1 MVELLAVAFVAVAL
15 AELVDEL
22 SESVV
27 ELDLVYSEEAVSVT
41 VELVSEV
48 LVDSESSAVLSVE
61 LEVVVVS

>member
-27 ELDLVYSEEAVSVT
+27 ELDLVYSEEAESVA
-41 VELVSEV
+41 EVSEA
-48 LVDSESSAVLSVE
+48 LVEAESSEVLSVE
-61 LEVVVVS
+61 LDVDAVS